1 MSAPSS
7 YLELSEKRAKDRDH
21 MAALL
26 TGALSRDGVSIERN
40 PDVGPREIELIISV
54 DGGARVRVDF
64 DGESVQPDVFV
75 LGWHIDHKSDATFAP
90 CMGDVNP
97 FHHSKVTKVAYGFPA
112 LLDLLVAD
120 VSKLVSGEG
129 YR

>member
-1 MSAPSS
+1 MS
-7 YLELSEKRAKDRDH
+7 LTEKRAKDRAF
-21 MAALL
+21 MAAHLAAKL
-26 TGALSRDGVSIERN
+26 TEAGASVERN
-40 PDVGPREIELIISV
+40 PDVGPREIELVISV

-75 LGWHIDHKSDATFAP
+75 LGWHIDHKSDATFAL

>member
-1 MSAPSS
+1 MS
-7 YLELSEKRAKDRDH
+7 LSEKRAKDRAT
-21 MAALL
+21 MADTLESAL
-26 TGALSRDGVSIERN
+26 TQAGAVIERN
-40 PDVGPREIELIISV
+40 PDVGPREIELLVSV
-54 DGGARVRVDF
+54 AGGARVRVDF

-75 LGWHIDHKSDATFAP
+75 LGWHIDYKSDATFAA

-97 FHHSKVTKVAYGFPA
+97 FHHSKVTKVAYGFPH
-112 LLDLLVAD
+112 LVEMMTRD